1 MKIPR
6 FFSKLNLME
15 VLLDASAVIAYI
27 VGEPKS
33 TIVIENT
40 ENSDI
45 VSPNILPVEIANALT
60 RMLRKGVIDNKAKM
74 LGLIENFQIIPIKLL
89 DIDLNKSLEL
99 AFDFKIHAYDAI
111 YLETAKR
118 LNLPLLT
125 FDNGMKRI
133 GHEIGITILGGI

>member
-1 MKIPR
+1 
-6 FFSKLNLME
+6 ME

-60 RMLRKGVIDNKAKM
+60 RMLRKGVIDNDT
-74 LGLIENFQIIPIKLL
+74 PRSKLRG
-89 DIDLNKSLEL
+89 IFS
-99 AFDFKIHAYDAI
+99 AAY
-111 YLETAKR
+111 
-118 LNLPLLT
+118 
-125 FDNGMKRI
+125 
-133 GHEIGITILGGI
+133 